1 MILYSKLAEKFI
13 DKGYLMEFHYFVLPP
28 PLFERGKVLLPTI
41 EEEVEFFNKSVYKI
55 YGEDWEY
62 WNQWIDHQN
71 YK

>member
-1 MILYSKLAEKFI
+1 MITYKKLAEKFI
-13 DKGYLMEFHYFVLPP
+13 DKGYIQELHRFVLPP
-28 PLFERGKVLLPTI
+28 PIFDNSRLIGTR
-41 EEEVEFFNKSVYKI
+41 EENIKSFLESVELV

>member
-1 MILYSKLAEKFI
+1 MITYKKLAEKFI
-13 DKGYLMEFHYFVLPP
+13 DKGYIQELHWLVLPP
-28 PLFERGKVLLPTI
+28 PIFDNSRLIGTR
-41 EEEVEFFNKSVYKI
+41 EENIKSFLEAVELV